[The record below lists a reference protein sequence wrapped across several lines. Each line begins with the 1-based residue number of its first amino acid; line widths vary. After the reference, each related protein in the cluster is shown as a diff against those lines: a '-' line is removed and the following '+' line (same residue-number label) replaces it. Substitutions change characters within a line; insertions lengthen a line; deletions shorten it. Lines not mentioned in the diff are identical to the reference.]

1 MSVTDFTKP
10 VAVVTGAARGIG
22 LEVAAQL
29 ARTGMRVALTARR
42 PAAAET
48 AAGPLLDEGLDIVPA
63 GLDIASEPGVRD
75 LTDRI
80 EAEIGR
86 VDVLVGNA
94 AAPADWAELPSTA
107 DLTAVRRTLDV
118 NLLGTWRVVQALL
131 PALRRS
137 PHPRVVLVSSG
148 AGSHG
153 DPVFGLTTAGGTRAS
168 YGISKAAV
176 NALTAKLASEL
187 EGTGILVNAVCPGL
201 TATAPGMEEMGARP
215 VAEGAAGIVWAAT
228 LPDGGP
234 SGCLFRDGAPLS
246 W

>member
-1 MSVTDFTKP
+1 MSEIDFSKP

-29 ARTGMRVALTARR
+29 ARSGMRVILTARR
-42 PAAAET
+42 ARAAEA
-48 AAGPLLDEGLDIVPA
+48 AAGPLLDEGLDIVPL
-63 GLDIASEPGVRD
+63 GLDIGSEPDVRG
-75 LTDRI
+75 LADRI

-118 NLLGTWRVVQALL
+118 TLLGTWRVVQALL
-131 PALRRS
+131 PALERS

-176 NALTAKLASEL
+176 NALTVKLAAEL

-201 TATAPGMEEMGARP
+201 TATAPGMREMGAQP

-228 LPDGGP
+228 LPDGAP
-234 SGCLFRDGAPLS
+234 SGCLFRDGAPLP